1 MASANGKC
9 FIVVGAGNGLGYA
22 ISKRLLGSGARVV
35 ISSRTRENLEKLKE
49 RLSKFGRV
57 DYVAGDATKSE
68 DAKRVA
74 SEAKRIMGRID
85 GAVIQVGDF
94 LGDNFESFNAD
105 NAYKMV
111 SANLVAPLIAVQAM
125 SGAMERGAAVVFI
138 SNSEAAQTKKT
149 STNLSYLVSKAAL
162 NKAVEMVAA
171 ELLPHGIRANGI
183 APNSIADPEKKERS
197 EMGSQE
203 QRPEDLAELA
213 EWLLGDESVLVDG
226 VVIPADSGYRFARRR

>member
-85 GAVIQVGDF
+85 GAAIQVGDF

-171 ELLPHGIRANGI
+171 ELLPRGIRANGI
-183 APNSIADPEKKERS
+183 
-197 EMGSQE
+197 
-203 QRPEDLAELA
+203 
-213 EWLLGDESVLVDG
+213 
-226 VVIPADSGYRFARRR
+226 